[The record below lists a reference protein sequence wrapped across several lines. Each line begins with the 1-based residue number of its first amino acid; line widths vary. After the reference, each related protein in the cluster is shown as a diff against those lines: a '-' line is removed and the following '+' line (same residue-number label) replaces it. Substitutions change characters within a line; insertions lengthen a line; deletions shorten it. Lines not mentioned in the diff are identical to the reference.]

1 MRASF
6 TKHADGSVAL
16 ELDTEAA
23 RAVFASLLFAARFHD
38 RFTPLAEVVKR
49 GLGEQTHK
57 DPNGVLP
64 CQ

>member
-6 TKHADGSVAL
+6 SKNADDSVAL

-38 RFTPLAEVVKR
+38 RFTPLAEVVKQ
-49 GLGEQTHK
+49 GLGELTHK